1 MVLRMRLTKKIC
13 RKKYLQVK
21 IALEQPS
28 PCCPPHPPHPP
39 DPKLICEERSGYGN
53 FFEATVGHST
63 LDFGGCG
70 GSERQQHVR
79 ICSNKGGLDLGV
91 FFFYIFF
98 SSTVPVT
105 KANRAT
111 QIVFDCFE
119 NSFGFYRRLRVGRPF
134 GDDDFI
140 HIIIMTSR
148 PRIWARAVLGRAVV
162 EWLLPF

>member
-53 FFEATVGHST
+53 FLKPPSATQHWIS
-63 LDFGGCG
+63 GGAG
-70 GSERQQHVR
+70 GANDSNMSEYVPMRVVW
-79 ICSNKGGLDLGV
+79 IWV
-91 FFFYIFF
+91 VFFYIFF

>member
-53 FFEATVGHST
+53 FLKPPSATQHWI
-63 LDFGGCG
+63 LGGAG
-70 GSERQQHVR
+70 GANDSNMSEYVPIRVVW
-79 ICSNKGGLDLGV
+79 IWA

-98 SSTVPVT
+98 SSTVPVLHSCFRQPKQT
-105 KANRAT
+105 EQHKSFS
-111 QIVFDCFE
+111 IV
-119 NSFGFYRRLRVGRPF
+119 LKIVL
-134 GDDDFI
+134 DFI
-140 HIIIMTSR
+140 
-148 PRIWARAVLGRAVV
+148 VV
-162 EWLLPF
+162 YG

>member
-53 FFEATVGHST
+53 LFEATVGHST
-63 LDFGGCG
+63 LDFGVCG

-91 FFFYIFF
+91 FFSTYFF
-98 SSTVPVT
+98 LQPYLLPKQTEQHKSFS
-105 KANRAT
+105 
-111 QIVFDCFE
+111 IV
-119 NSFGFYRRLRVGRPF
+119 LKIVL
-134 GDDDFI
+134 DFI
-140 HIIIMTSR
+140 
-148 PRIWARAVLGRAVV
+148 VV
-162 EWLLPF
+162 YG